1 MPERLKG
8 LVTLAVV
15 FALVLSGAWYFGYE
29 RPLLD
34 SIKQGEELQG
44 GIHVLLEAVDS
55 PQAAVNDHSMRKA
68 VDIIRFRVDRLGVG
82 ETRVQRIGVDR
93 IIVGLPGIGDPD
105 RALDVIGR
113 TALLEFLD
121 DQNLELKQAGEEY
134 EAIIT
139 GADLKEA
146 QPAIERGRNVVLLA
160 LNPEGTRK
168 FGDATARLIQRPIHI
183 VLDGEVV
190 QSPIVQDHITGGS
203 AEITG
208 YESLD
213 AANRVAIV
221 LNSGALPVEL
231 RVVETRAVSATLGQ
245 DSLARSKTA
254 ALIGISL
261 VVAYMVLY
269 YRGAGLVANLALTIY
284 VFLLLGLLA
293 GLNAALTLPGIAGI
307 ILSVGMA
314 VDANVIV
321 FERIREELRLG
332 KTVRSAVEGGF
343 SRALRAILDANVTT
357 LIAAGVLYKF
367 GSDRIQGFAVT
378 LSLGILASMFTA
390 VVITRFL
397 LRQLIRADLVRNTRF
412 FFGV

>member
-1 MPERLKG
+1 
-8 LVTLAVV
+8 
-15 FALVLSGAWYFGYE
+15 
-29 RPLLD
+29 
-34 SIKQGEELQG
+34 
-44 GIHVLLEAVDS
+44 
-55 PQAAVNDHSMRKA
+55 
-68 VDIIRFRVDRLGVG
+68 
-82 ETRVQRIGVDR
+82 
-93 IIVGLPGIGDPD
+93 
-105 RALDVIGR
+105 
-113 TALLEFLD
+113 
-121 DQNLELKQAGEEY
+121 
-134 EAIIT
+134 
-139 GADLKEA
+139 
-146 QPAIERGRNVVLLA
+146 
-160 LNPEGTRK
+160 
-168 FGDATARLIQRPIHI
+168 
-183 VLDGEVV
+183 
-190 QSPIVQDHITGGS
+190 
-203 AEITG
+203 
-208 YESLD
+208 
-213 AANRVAIV
+213 
-221 LNSGALPVEL
+221 
-231 RVVETRAVSATLGQ
+231 
-245 DSLARSKTA
+245 
-254 ALIGISL
+254 
-261 VVAYMVLY
+261 MVLY